1 MRKLIILSIV
11 IAAGI
16 SITSCKKDNNTIQRS
31 LLENSW
37 THSSEESMPGQIE
50 VYRPSNYK
58 EFPQSRYRQIFNLK
72 NNNLCDY
79 LVLLPNDGQYMKNG
93 NWEFDEKS
101 NNIKIYNENS
111 EVLYEYEVIELRDN
125 LLKLKAINP

>member
-37 THSSEESMPGQIE
+37 THSSEESIPGQIE
-50 VYRPSNYK
+50 VYRPTNYK
-58 EFPQSRYRQIFNLK
+58 EFPLTRFRQIFNFK
-72 NNNLCDY
+72 YNNLCDY
-79 LVLLPNDGQYMKNG
+79 LVLLPNDGQYFKNAF
-93 NWEFDEKS
+93 WDFDEKA
-101 NNIKIYNENS
+101 NIIKIYNENS
-111 EVLYEYEVIELRDN
+111 EVLYKYEVIELRDN
-125 LLKLKAINP
+125 LLKIKAINP